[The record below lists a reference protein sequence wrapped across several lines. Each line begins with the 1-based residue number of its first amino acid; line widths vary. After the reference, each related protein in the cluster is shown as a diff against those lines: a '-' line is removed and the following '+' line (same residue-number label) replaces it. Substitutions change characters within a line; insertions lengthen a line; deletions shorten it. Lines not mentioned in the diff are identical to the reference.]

1 MGTRPT
7 HAHMIQQY
15 GEDTQ
20 VVSTNSSMIPNNMK
34 ETHRQASQA
43 QAPTLTPNTPHR
55 PQHMTHQLHLQSGLK
70 GHQEEEQQSEHQSKT
85 RGGGRAKK
93 RREGACSDSAGLARR
108 KVRNTESSGASRAT

>member
-85 RGGGRAKK
+85 RGGGA
-93 RREGACSDSAGLARR
+93 SQT
-108 KVRNTESSGASRAT
+108 VSSRQHGTHL